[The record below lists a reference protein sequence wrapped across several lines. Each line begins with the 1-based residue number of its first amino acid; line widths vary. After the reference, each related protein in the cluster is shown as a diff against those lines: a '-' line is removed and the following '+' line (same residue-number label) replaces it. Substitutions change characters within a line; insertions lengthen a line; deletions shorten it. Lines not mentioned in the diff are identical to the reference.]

1 MWDPKF
7 LKQGLNSYWKH
18 SVSLSLSF
26 FFLNYLGLCW
36 ILVAAQ
42 AFFLVGTSGGYS
54 PVALRASHYCGSLVA
69 EHGL

>member
-18 SVSLSLSF
+18 SVSLSLSLF
-26 FFLNYLGLCW
+26 FFKLFGAMLDPCRCPG
-36 ILVAAQ
+36 
-42 AFFLVGTSGGYS
+42 FFLVGTSGGYS
-54 PVALRASHYCGSLVA
+54 PVAVRASHYCGSLVA